1 MEKIKNKYYED
12 IYRIFEG
19 EYLNGEKS
27 GKGKEYYL
35 DGQSGFEGEYL
46 NGKEW
51 NGKIYFSR
59 R

>member
-35 DGQSGFEGEYL
+35 DRMVNQDL
-46 NGKEW
+46 KVN
-51 NGKIYFSR
+51 I
-59 R
+59 